1 MITESLIQA
10 IDRGR
15 EGREQGYSIGLS
27 KLEQVIDGLC
37 KGIYTLISAE
47 REKEKSSFML
57 YSYVYR
63 PLMDHLEDNNFSISQ
78 FSLEMPADKIM
89 A

>member
-27 KLEQVIDGLC
+27 KLEQVIDGAC
-37 KGIYTLISAE
+37 KGVYTLISAE
-47 REKEKSSFML
+47 SGVGKSSFML

-63 PLMDHLEDNNFSISQ
+63 PLMDHLEDNNFR
-78 FSLEMPADKIM
+78 KIM
-89 A
+89 PNITFYEFLN